1 MLNANGREKSFQ
13 EDTGIGKEAVMAHL
27 VESMLYVGKT
37 PWHGLGTPI
46 PEDKKVSVRE
56 AIVAAKLDWQVE
68 LRRVYTET
76 PDGSAQT
83 GILDHY
89 AVCRTSDNAFM
100 GLVGQDYV
108 PLQNEEALE
117 WFQPF
122 LDTGSATLET
132 AGSLNGG
139 RQVWA
144 LAKIRDGNLDV
155 NSNDPVAHYI
165 LLSNAHDGSV
175 AVRVGFT
182 PIRVVCNNTL
192 TLAHYSKASQL
203 LRVRHTSNLQSN
215 LEMVRDTM
223 KVARHEFSATVEQYR
238 KLQRRGIDSGG
249 LERYVKVVFSLPEDK
264 GGKELIPNIIYLFE
278 NGRGNR
284 EAGRTYWGAYN
295 AVTEYLNYFRGRTQD
310 NTLSSLWFGEGMHIN
325 RRALHIALKTAA

>member
-1 MLNANGREKSFQ
+1 
-13 EDTGIGKEAVMAHL
+13 MAHL
-27 VESMLYVGKT
+27 VESMMYVGKT

-46 PEDKKVSVRE
+46 PEDKQISVRE

-68 LRRVYTET
+68 LRPLYTEK
-76 PDGSAQT
+76 PDGGAKS

-89 AVCRTSDNAFM
+89 AVCRTSDNAFL
-100 GLVGQDYV
+100 GLVGPDYV
-108 PLQNEEALE
+108 PLQNEEALK

-122 LDTGSATLET
+122 LDFDSATLET

-139 RQVWA
+139 KQVWA
-144 LAKIRDGNLDV
+144 LAKIRNGNMDV
-155 NSNDPVAHYI
+155 GKEDPVAHYI
-165 LLSNAHDGSV
+165 LLSNAHDGSI

-192 TLAHYSKASQL
+192 TLAHYSKASRL
-203 LRVRHTSNLQSN
+203 LRVRHTSGLHYN
-215 LEMVRDTM
+215 LELVREIM
-223 KVARHEFSATVEQYR
+223 NVAGREFSATVAQYR
-238 KLQRRGIDSGG
+238 RLHKRGIDSSG
-249 LERYVKVVFSLPEDK
+249 LERYVRVVFSLPEDK

-278 NGRGNR
+278 NGRGSK

-310 NTLSSLWFGEGMHIN
+310 NTLGSLWFGESTRIS
-325 RRALHIALKTAA
+325 RQALTTALKMAA

>member
-1 MLNANGREKSFQ
+1 
-13 EDTGIGKEAVMAHL
+13 MAHL
-27 VESMLYVGKT
+27 VESMMYVGKT

-46 PEDKKVSVRE
+46 PEDKQISVRE

-68 LRRVYTET
+68 LRPLYTEK
-76 PDGSAQT
+76 PDGGAKS

-89 AVCRTSDNAFM
+89 AVCRTSDNAFL
-100 GLVGQDYV
+100 GLVGPDYV
-108 PLQNEEALE
+108 PLQNEEALK

-122 LDTGSATLET
+122 LDFDSATLET

-139 RQVWA
+139 RHVWA
-144 LAKIRDGNLDV
+144 LAKIRDGNMDV
-155 NSNDPVAHYI
+155 GKEDPVAHYI
-165 LLSNAHDGSV
+165 LLSNAHDGSI

-203 LRVRHTSNLQSN
+203 LRVRHTSGLHYN
-215 LEMVRDTM
+215 LELVRDIM
-223 KVARHEFSATVEQYR
+223 NVAGREFSATVTQYR
-238 KLQRRGIDSGG
+238 RLQKRGIDSSG
-249 LERYVKVVFSLPEDK
+249 LERYVRVVFSLPEDK
-264 GGKELIPNIIYLFE
+264 GGKELIPNITYLFE
-278 NGRGNR
+278 QGRGSK

-310 NTLSSLWFGEGMHIN
+310 NTLSSLWFGESTRIS
-325 RRALHIALKTAA
+325 RQALTTALKMAA

>member
-1 MLNANGREKSFQ
+1 
-13 EDTGIGKEAVMAHL
+13 MAHL
-27 VESMLYVGKT
+27 VESMMYVGKT

-46 PEDKKVSVRE
+46 PADKQISVRE
-56 AIVAAKLDWQVE
+56 AIVAAKLDWRVE
-68 LRRVYTET
+68 LRSLYTEK
-76 PDGSAQT
+76 PDGGAKS

-89 AVCRTSDNAFM
+89 AVCRTSDNAFL
-100 GLVGQDYV
+100 GLVGPDYV
-108 PLQNEEALE
+108 PLQNEEALK

-122 LDTGSATLET
+122 LDFDSATLET

-144 LAKIRDGNLDV
+144 LAKIRDSKMDV
-155 NSNDPVAHYI
+155 GKEDPVAHYI
-165 LLSNAHDGSV
+165 LLSNAHDGSI

-203 LRVRHTSNLQSN
+203 LRVRHTSGLHYN
-215 LEMVRDTM
+215 LELIREIMN
-223 KVARHEFSATVEQYR
+223 VAGREFSATVAQYR
-238 KLQRRGIDSGG
+238 RLQKRGIDSSG
-249 LERYVKVVFSLPEDK
+249 LERYVRVVFSLPEDK

-278 NGRGNR
+278 NGRGSK
-284 EAGRTYWGAYN
+284 EAGKTYWGAYN

-310 NTLSSLWFGEGMHIN
+310 NTLSSLWFGESTRIS
-325 RRALHIALKTAA
+325 RQALTAALKMAA

>member
-1 MLNANGREKSFQ
+1 
-13 EDTGIGKEAVMAHL
+13 MAHL
-27 VESMLYVGKT
+27 VESMMYVGKT

-46 PEDKKVSVRE
+46 PEDKQISVRE

-68 LRRVYTET
+68 LRPLYTEK
-76 PDGSAQT
+76 PDGGAKS

-89 AVCRTSDNAFM
+89 AVCRTSDNAFL
-100 GLVGQDYV
+100 GLVGPDYV
-108 PLQNEEALE
+108 PLQNEEALK

-122 LDTGSATLET
+122 LDFDSATLET

-144 LAKIRDGNLDV
+144 LAKIRDGNMDV
-155 NSNDPVAHYI
+155 GKEDPVAHYI
-165 LLSNAHDGSV
+165 LLSNAHDGSI

-203 LRVRHTSNLQSN
+203 LRVRHTSGLHYN
-215 LEMVRDTM
+215 LELIREIMN
-223 KVARHEFSATVEQYR
+223 VAGREFSATVTQYR
-238 KLQRRGIDSGG
+238 RLQKRGIDSPG
-249 LERYVKVVFSLPEDK
+249 LERYVRIVFSLPEDK

-278 NGRGNR
+278 NGRGSK

-310 NTLSSLWFGEGMHIN
+310 NTLSSLWFGESTRIS
-325 RRALHIALKTAA
+325 RQALTTALKMAA

>member
-1 MLNANGREKSFQ
+1 
-13 EDTGIGKEAVMAHL
+13 MAHL
-27 VESMLYVGKT
+27 VESLMYVGKT

-46 PEDKKVSVRE
+46 PEDKQLSVRE

-68 LRRVYTET
+68 LRPLYTEN
-76 PDGSAQT
+76 PGGGAKS

-89 AVCRTSDNAFM
+89 AVCRTSDNAFL
-100 GLVGQDYV
+100 GLVGPDYV
-108 PLQNEEALE
+108 PLQNEEVLE

-122 LDTGSATLET
+122 LDSGSATLET

-144 LAKIRDGNLDV
+144 LAKIRDDKMDV
-155 NSNDPVAHYI
+155 GKDDPVAHYI
-165 LLSNAHDGSV
+165 LLSNAHDGSIS
-175 AVRVGFT
+175 VRVGFT

-203 LRVRHTSNLQSN
+203 LRVRHTSGLHYN
-215 LEMVRDTM
+215 LELIREIMN
-223 KVARHEFSATVEQYR
+223 VAGREFSATVAQYR
-238 KLQRRGIDSGG
+238 RLQKRGIDSSG
-249 LERYVKVVFSLPEDK
+249 LERYVRVVFSLPEDK

-278 NGRGNR
+278 NGRGSK

-310 NTLSSLWFGEGMHIN
+310 NTLGSLWFGESTRIS
-325 RRALHIALKTAA
+325 RQALTTALKMAA